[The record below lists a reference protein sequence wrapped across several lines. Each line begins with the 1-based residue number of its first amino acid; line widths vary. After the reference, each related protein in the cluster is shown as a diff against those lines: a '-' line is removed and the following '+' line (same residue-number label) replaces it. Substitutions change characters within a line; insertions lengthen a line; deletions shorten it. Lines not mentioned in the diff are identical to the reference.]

1 MTGNRSGA
9 ATQRHID
16 TDDSDCNTEEA
27 GFLRLN
33 HLEVWLSVNRGAFHH
48 LGFPSN
54 RVSCIR
60 RQP

>member
-1 MTGNRSGA
+1 MAGNRSGA

-16 TDDSDCNTEEA
+16 TDDSDWNTEEA

-33 HLEVWLSVNRGAFHH
+33 HLQVWSSVNRGAFHH

-54 RVSCIR
+54 RVSRIR